1 MHCDVLHNL
10 QESLVVAVEEQMEQ
24 IRRTRRAFDQGPEP
38 WRREL
43 GRLEQ
48 AERKVVDLWSA
59 FLDHREQH
67 GCELESRWLGYTA

>member
-1 MHCDVLHNL
+1 MHCDVLHKL

-38 WRREL
+38 WRQEL
-43 GRLEQ
+43 ARLEA

-67 GCELESRWLGYTA
+67 GCELASRWLGYTA

>member
-1 MHCDVLHNL
+1 MSQPRKTTIGNSNRKPPSAACGRYLW
-10 QESLVVAVEEQMEQ
+10 
-24 IRRTRRAFDQGPEP
+24 TAFDDGPEP
-38 WRREL
+38 WQREL

-59 FLDHREQH
+59 FLDHREEH